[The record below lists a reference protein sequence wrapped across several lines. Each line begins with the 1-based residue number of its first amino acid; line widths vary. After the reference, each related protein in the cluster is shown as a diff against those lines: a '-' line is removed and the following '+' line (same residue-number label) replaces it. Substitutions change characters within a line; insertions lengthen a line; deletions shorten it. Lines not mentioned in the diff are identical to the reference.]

1 MADPQAKPPVPD
13 GAEASLPGTLA
24 ALTALAPEAGMVDL
38 DPALFGRALGAAA
51 LSAARHPESA
61 ARAGLRCA
69 LDLART
75 SLAAAS
81 RAAGHSVAGPMPHDA
96 ADRRFSDPAW
106 EDNAAF
112 FALRQSYLV
121 LRRLV
126 RGSARGRGAG
136 HRDAREGCIRGR
148 AARRRAGADQPSP
161 DQPGGAQAGVRDRR
175 AERRCRLPQLH
186 RRHPS
191 QRWPAASGR
200 RQSLPAWREHGGHAE
215 QGRLPQ

>member
-121 LRRLV
+121 LRRLSEDLLAAAELDTATRAKAV
-126 RGSARGRGAG
+126 F
-136 HRDAREGCIRGR
+136 
-148 AARRRAGADQPSP
+148 AARL
-161 DQPGGAQAGVRDRR
+161 
-175 AERRCRLPQLH
+175 LPM
-186 RRHPS
+186 
-191 QRWPAASGR
+191 RWPRPTSCWAIRRLCAGRSRPAA
-200 RQSLPAWREHGGHAE
+200 
-215 QGRLPQ
+215 